1 MMNKIVDLDVQ
12 KMQIGK
18 FVKVLINYNLLKS
31 VDIYKLFVDNLGVL
45 VDGFKIICLDVYD
58 KSYYRYVVVLE

>member
-1 MMNKIVDLDVQ
+1 MY
-12 KMQIGK
+12 IGK
-18 FVKVLINYNLLKS
+18 LVKVLINYNLLKS

-45 VDGFKIICLDVYD
+45 VDGFKIICLDVYE